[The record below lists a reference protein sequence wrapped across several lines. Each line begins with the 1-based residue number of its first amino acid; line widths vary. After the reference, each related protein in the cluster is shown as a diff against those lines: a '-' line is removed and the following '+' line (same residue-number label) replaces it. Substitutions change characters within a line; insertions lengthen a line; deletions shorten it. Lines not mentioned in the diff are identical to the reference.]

1 MSTVRPRRFVI
12 ADAPG
17 ATAWI
22 EAAFRRAYGRPD
34 PVPDELSRLVERLQ
48 QAR

>member
-1 MSTVRPRRFVI
+1 MSTVNPRRFVI
-12 ADAPG
+12 ADAPS

-22 EAAFRRAYGRPD
+22 EAAFRRAYGRPG
-34 PVPDELSRLVERLQ
+34 PVPAELNRLIERLQ